1 MKIPVAVG
9 FIGVALISLGAFAQ
23 QKNFEIP
30 SGTIIP
36 ASLNTTLSS
45 QKSKAGEA
53 ISARVAQDVPLPN
66 RMKIKEG
73 AKLYGHVIG
82 ARLKTAGSDAQVSF
96 AFDCLAMGKQRFAL
110 TTNLRALA
118 SMMDVDEAQIPVRG
132 MGESDSWA
140 NRTTVQVG
148 GDAVYWGGGPVEN
161 SEGPVGKPLGG
172 WVTSGVLVK
181 ATAKPGSPCHG
192 EIGDHQGPQAFWV
205 FSSDACGIYGIPG
218 ARVEHY
224 GRTKPAGVIELISD
238 SGNIKVRSGSGLLL
252 RVIGAPAPAANQRP

>member
-1 MKIPVAVG
+1 MKIPAAVG
-9 FIGVALISLGAFAQ
+9 CIGVALISLGAFAQ
-23 QKNFEIP
+23 QQNFEIP

-45 QKSKAGEA
+45 EKSKAGEA

-73 AKLYGHVIG
+73 AKLYGHVIS
-82 ARLKTAGSDAQVSF
+82 ARPKTAGSDAQISF
-96 AFDCLAMGKQRFAL
+96 VFDRLVVGKQRLAL
-110 TTNLRALA
+110 TANLRALA

-161 SEGPVGKPLGG
+161 SEGPVGQPLSG

-218 ARVEHY
+218 ARVEHH
-224 GRTKPAGVIELISD
+224 GRTKPAGAIELFRTAATSKFAAGVD
-238 SGNIKVRSGSGLLL
+238 CCSVLSGRLH
-252 RVIGAPAPAANQRP
+252 